1 VDEEVYDQSLLINTK
16 KRRQGVT
23 IMERKEYDPADTD
36 CVISAANYL
45 EVSEFAIFR
54 DAYTSWYGKEIPEKQ
69 VEKIFVEYLQ
79 ENKVPFWV
87 RNYARN
93 RVQEESALTRKA
105 DEDSRIANNFLYL
118 ASIIA
123 EYVLLACYLVMR

>member
-1 VDEEVYDQSLLINTK
+1 
-16 KRRQGVT
+16 
-23 IMERKEYDPADTD
+23 MERKEYDPADTD
-36 CVISAANYL
+36 CVVSAANYL
-45 EVSEFAIFR
+45 EVSEFAIFK
-54 DAYTSWYGKEIPEKQ
+54 DAYSAWYGKEVPEKQ

-93 RVQEESALTRKA
+93 RVQEESALTLKT

>member
-1 VDEEVYDQSLLINTK
+1 
-16 KRRQGVT
+16 
-23 IMERKEYDPADTD
+23 MERKEYDPADTD
-36 CVISAANYL
+36 CVVSAANYL
-45 EVSEFAIFR
+45 EVSEFAIFK
-54 DAYTSWYGKEIPEKQ
+54 DAYTAWYGKEVPEKQ

-93 RVQEESALTRKA
+93 RVQEESALTLKT
-105 DEDSRIANNFLYL
+105 DEDSRTANNFLYL

>member
-1 VDEEVYDQSLLINTK
+1 
-16 KRRQGVT
+16 
-23 IMERKEYDPADTD
+23 MERKEYDPADTD
-36 CVISAANYL
+36 CVVSAANYL
-45 EVSEFAIFR
+45 EVSEFAIFK
-54 DAYTSWYGKEIPEKQ
+54 DAYSAWYGKEVPEKQ

-93 RVQEESALTRKA
+93 RVQEESALTFKT

>member
-1 VDEEVYDQSLLINTK
+1 
-16 KRRQGVT
+16 
-23 IMERKEYDPADTD
+23 MERTEYDPADTD

-54 DAYTSWYGKEIPEKQ
+54 DAYSAWYGKYVPEKQ
-69 VEKIFVEYLQ
+69 VEKIFVQYLQ

-87 RNYARN
+87 RNYARSH
-93 RVQEESALTRKA
+93 VHEESSLTSQA
-105 DEDSRIANNFLYL
+105 NEDSRSANNFLYL

-123 EYVLLACYLVMR
+123 EYILLACYLVIR

>member
-1 VDEEVYDQSLLINTK
+1 
-16 KRRQGVT
+16 
-23 IMERKEYDPADTD
+23 MERKEYDPADTD
-36 CVISAANYL
+36 CVVSAANYL
-45 EVSEFAIFR
+45 EVSEFAIFK
-54 DAYTSWYGKEIPEKQ
+54 DAYSAWYGKEVPEKQ

-93 RVQEESALTRKA
+93 RVQEEYTLTLKT

-123 EYVLLACYLVMR
+123 EYVLLACYLAIR

>member
-1 VDEEVYDQSLLINTK
+1 
-16 KRRQGVT
+16 
-23 IMERKEYDPADTD
+23 MERTEYDPADTD

>member
-1 VDEEVYDQSLLINTK
+1 MQIRN
-16 KRRQGVT
+16 
-23 IMERKEYDPADTD
+23 YDPADTD

-54 DAYTSWYGKEIPEKQ
+54 DAYTDWYGLEAPEKQ
-69 VEKIFVEYLQ
+69 VEKVFVQYLQ

-87 RNYARN
+87 KNYARN
-93 RVQEESALTRKA
+93 QIPEASSLT
-105 DEDSRIANNFLYL
+105 DETNEDSRTANNMLYL

-123 EYVLLACYLVMR
+123 EYVLLACYLLAR